1 MEMQTDMG
9 MEIPKM
15 EENSGE
21 IIVLDIET
29 TGFLES
35 GGKIVEIGMVLLNIK
50 TGIIKTIFDEIIC
63 PKITKGPGLGFGN
76 SAWIFRNSDLTLD
89 MVLGAKFLED
99 YREEIQNLLNKYP
112 VTAFNK
118 KFDLDFLRKYEFKI
132 PKELPCIMLELTPYA
147 KLPGPYGYK
156 WPKVEEAWHYLFPD
170 FEYSEAHRAFDDAFH
185 EARILLEM
193 IRRKYYTF
201 PGMPKILTDL
211 EQLEYDRY
219 YVSLGMRK
227 EAGGFFRF
235 IGEALGHG
243 HPSNVRLV
251 KKTWPKEWNQYL
263 ERGRILHPE
272 N

>member
-1 MEMQTDMG
+1 MEIMQTG
-9 MEIPKM
+9 EVNLPKM
-15 EENSGE
+15 EKKLEE

-29 TGFLES
+29 TGFLPN
-35 GGKIVEIGMVLLNIK
+35 GKIVEIGMVLLNIK

-63 PKITKGPGLGFGN
+63 PEKRFSD
-76 SAWIFRNSDLTLD
+76 SAWIFQNSDLTFA
-89 MVLGAKFLED
+89 MVLDGFSLNYHKPK
-99 YREEIQNLLNKYP
+99 IQELLNKYP

-118 KFDLDFLRKYEFKI
+118 KFDIGFLKSFGFKV

-156 WPKVEEAWHYLFPD
+156 WPKVEEAWQYLFPD

-201 PGMPKILTDL
+201 PGMPKILSDL

-219 YVSLGMRK
+219 YVSLGMTT
-227 EAGGFFRF
+227 EAGGFFKY
-235 IGEALGHG
+235 IGKAITHG